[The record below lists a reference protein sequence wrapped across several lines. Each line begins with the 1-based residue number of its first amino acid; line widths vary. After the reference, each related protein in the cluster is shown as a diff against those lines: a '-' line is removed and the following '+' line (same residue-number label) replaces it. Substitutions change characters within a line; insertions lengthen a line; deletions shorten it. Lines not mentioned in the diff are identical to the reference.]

1 MMDLNSM
8 MKDLS
13 VFKVKDL
20 KVLSRE
26 SGLKLE
32 HKGHKFTKQELIDNL
47 VEYYKE
53 YYKNE
58 VEKVKEDNSKEEE
71 KADVVEAIEAVAEV
85 VEEKQ
90 AQDDEEAWEEGKEE
104 VTEEEQETENKYRG
118 IYATTLKQIAEKY
131 SYEKPQW
138 VYDEVL
144 QIGSTIAFIHYVEA
158 KDQNV
163 YRKLRFAKVVGIN
176 RKQKLVKVQ
185 TFYGT
190 EVKIGFDELLFIVS
204 KNDTANSFPKDI
216 RNYIKGHRTKQG
228 RRDIHD
234 RYINSNKCEE

>member
-1 MMDLNSM
+1 MMVSNSI

-13 VFKVKDL
+13 GFKVKDL
-20 KVLSRE
+20 KALSRE
-26 SGLKLE
+26 KGLKLE
-32 HKGHKFTKQELIDNL
+32 HKGHKFTKQELINNL
-47 VEYYKE
+47 VEF
-53 YYKNE
+53 YKNE
-58 VEKVKEDNSKEEE
+58 EKEVNEDSSKEEE
-71 KADVVEAIEAVAEV
+71 KADVAEATEAVAEV
-85 VEEKQ
+85 VEETKT
-90 AQDDEEAWEEGKEE
+90 QDDEEAWEEEKEE
-104 VTEEEQETENKYRG
+104 ATEKEQETENKYRG

-144 QIGSTIAFIHYVEA
+144 QVGSTIAFIHYVEA

>member
-1 MMDLNSM
+1 MVSNSI

-13 VFKVKDL
+13 GFKVKDL
-20 KVLSRE
+20 KALSRE
-26 SGLKLE
+26 KGLKLE

-47 VEYYKE
+47 VEF
-53 YYKNE
+53 YKNE
-58 VEKVKEDNSKEEE
+58 EKK
-71 KADVVEAIEAVAEV
+71 V
-85 VEEKQ
+85 VEETKT
-90 AQDDEEAWEEGKEE
+90 QDDEEAWEEEKEE
-104 VTEEEQETENKYRG
+104 ATEKEQETENKYRG

-144 QIGSTIAFIHYVEA
+144 QVGSTIAFIHYVEA

-234 RYINSNKCEE
+234 RYISSNKCEE

>member
-1 MMDLNSM
+1 MMVSNSI

-13 VFKVKDL
+13 GFKVKDL
-20 KVLSRE
+20 KALSRE
-26 SGLKLE
+26 
-32 HKGHKFTKQELIDNL
+32 
-47 VEYYKE
+47 KE
-53 YYKNE
+53 GA
-58 VEKVKEDNSKEEE
+58 EDNSKEEE

-85 VEEKQ
+85 VEETKT
-90 AQDDEEAWEEGKEE
+90 QDDEEAWEEEKEE
-104 VTEEEQETENKYRG
+104 ATEKEQETENKYRG

-144 QIGSTIAFIHYVEA
+144 QVGSTIAFIHYVEA

>member
-1 MMDLNSM
+1 

-13 VFKVKDL
+13 NLKVKDL

-26 SGLKLE
+26 KGLKLE
-32 HKGHKFTKQELIDNL
+32 HKGHKFTKQELINNL
-47 VEYYKE
+47 VEF
-53 YYKNE
+53 YKNE
-58 VEKVKEDNSKEEE
+58 EKEGKDDNSKEEE

-85 VEEKQ
+85 VEETQ
-90 AQDDEEAWEEGKEE
+90 VQDDEEAWEEGKEE
-104 VTEEEQETENKYRG
+104 TTEKEQETENKYRG

-163 YRKLRFAKVVGIN
+163 YRKLRFAKVVGID
-176 RKQKLVKVQ
+176 RKQRLVKVQ

-190 EVKIGFDELLFIVS
+190 KVKIGFDELLFIVS

-234 RYINSNKCEE
+234 RYISSNKCEE

>member
-1 MMDLNSM
+1 MMVLNNVT
-8 MKDLS
+8 KDLS
-13 VFKVKDL
+13 SLKVKDL
-20 KVLSRE
+20 KALSRE
-26 SGLKLE
+26 KGLKLE
-32 HKGHKFTKQELIDNL
+32 HKGHKFTKQELINNL
-47 VEYYKE
+47 VEF
-53 YYKNE
+53 YKNE
-58 VEKVKEDNSKEEE
+58 EKEGEEE

-85 VEEKQ
+85 VEETQ
-90 AQDDEEAWEEGKEE
+90 AQNDEEAWEEEKEE
-104 VTEEEQETENKYRG
+104 TETKEQETENKYRG

-234 RYINSNKCEE
+234 RYINPSKCEE

>member
-1 MMDLNSM
+1 

-13 VFKVKDL
+13 NLKVKDL
-20 KVLSRE
+20 KALSRE
-26 SGLKLE
+26 KGLKLE

-47 VEYYKE
+47 VEF
-53 YYKNE
+53 YKNE
-58 VEKVKEDNSKEEE
+58 EKEGEQDNSKEKER
-71 KADVVEAIEAVAEV
+71 ADVVEAIEAVAEV
-85 VEEKQ
+85 VEET
-90 AQDDEEAWEEGKEE
+90 QDDEEAWEEGKEE
-104 VTEEEQETENKYRG
+104 TETKEQEIENKYRG

-190 EVKIGFDELLFIVS
+190 EVKIGFDELLFIVR

>member
-1 MMDLNSM
+1 MMVLNNVT
-8 MKDLS
+8 KDLS
-13 VFKVKDL
+13 SLKVKDL
-20 KVLSRE
+20 KALSRE
-26 SGLKLE
+26 KGLKLE
-32 HKGHKFTKQELIDNL
+32 HKGHKFTKQELINNL
-47 VEYYKE
+47 VEF
-53 YYKNE
+53 YKNE
-58 VEKVKEDNSKEEE
+58 EKEGEEE
-71 KADVVEAIEAVAEV
+71 KADVVEAIEAVVEV
-85 VEEKQ
+85 VEETQ
-90 AQDDEEAWEEGKEE
+90 AQNDEEAWEEEKEE
-104 VTEEEQETENKYRG
+104 TETKEQETENKYRG

-176 RKQKLVKVQ
+176 RKQRLVKVQ

-234 RYINSNKCEE
+234 RYINSSKCEE

>member
-1 MMDLNSM
+1 MMVSNSI

-13 VFKVKDL
+13 GFKVKDL
-20 KVLSRE
+20 KALSRE
-26 SGLKLE
+26 KGLKLE
-32 HKGHKFTKQELIDNL
+32 HKGHKFTKQELLNNL
-47 VEYYKE
+47 VEYYK
-53 YYKNE
+53 NE
-58 VEKVKEDNSKEEE
+58 EKEVNEDNSKEEE
-71 KADVVEAIEAVAEV
+71 KADVVGAIEAVAEV
-85 VEEKQ
+85 VEETQ
-90 AQDDEEAWEEGKEE
+90 AQDDEEAWEEEKEE
-104 VTEEEQETENKYRG
+104 TTEKEQETENKYRG

-234 RYINSNKCEE
+234 RYINSSKCEE

>member
-1 MMDLNSM
+1 MMVSNSI

-13 VFKVKDL
+13 GFKVKDL
-20 KVLSRE
+20 KALSRE
-26 SGLKLE
+26 KGLKLE

-47 VEYYKE
+47 VEF
-53 YYKNE
+53 YKNE
-58 VEKVKEDNSKEEE
+58 EKEGEEDNSKEEE

-85 VEEKQ
+85 VEETQ
-90 AQDDEEAWEEGKEE
+90 AQNDEEAWEEEKEE
-104 VTEEEQETENKYRG
+104 TETKEQETENKYRG

-163 YRKLRFAKVVGIN
+163 YRKLRFAKV
-176 RKQKLVKVQ
+176 Q

>member
-58 VEKVKEDNSKEEE
+58 EKEVNEDNSEE
-71 KADVVEAIEAVAEV
+71 KADVVEAIEAFAEV
-85 VEEKQ
+85 VEETH

-104 VTEEEQETENKYRG
+104 ATEKEQETENKYRG

-144 QIGSTIAFIHYVEA
+144 QVGSTIAFIHYVEA

>member
-1 MMDLNSM
+1 MMVLNNVT
-8 MKDLS
+8 KDLS
-13 VFKVKDL
+13 SLKVKDL
-20 KVLSRE
+20 KALSRE
-26 SGLKLE
+26 KGLKLE
-32 HKGHKFTKQELIDNL
+32 HKGHKFTKQELINNL
-47 VEYYKE
+47 VEF
-53 YYKNE
+53 YKNE
-58 VEKVKEDNSKEEE
+58 EKEGEEE
-71 KADVVEAIEAVAEV
+71 KADVVEAIEAIEAVAEV
-85 VEEKQ
+85 VEETQ
-90 AQDDEEAWEEGKEE
+90 AQNDEEAWEEEKEE
-104 VTEEEQETENKYRG
+104 TETKEQETENKYRG

>member
-1 MMDLNSM
+1 

-13 VFKVKDL
+13 NLKVKDL
-20 KVLSRE
+20 KALSRE
-26 SGLKLE
+26 KGLKLE

-47 VEYYKE
+47 VEF
-53 YYKNE
+53 YKNE
-58 VEKVKEDNSKEEE
+58 EKEGEEDNSKEEE
-71 KADVVEAIEAVAEV
+71 KANAVEAIEAFAEV
-85 VEEKQ
+85 VEETH

-104 VTEEEQETENKYRG
+104 ATEKEQETENKYRG

-144 QIGSTIAFIHYVEA
+144 QVGSTIAFIHYVEA

>member
-1 MMDLNSM
+1 MMVSNSI

-13 VFKVKDL
+13 GFKVKDL
-20 KVLSRE
+20 KALSRE
-26 SGLKLE
+26 
-32 HKGHKFTKQELIDNL
+32 KGHKFTNQELINNL
-47 VEYYKE
+47 VEF
-53 YYKNE
+53 YKNE
-58 VEKVKEDNSKEEE
+58 EKEGAEDNSKEEE
-71 KADVVEAIEAVAEV
+71 KADVVEAIEAIEAVAEV
-85 VEEKQ
+85 VEETQ
-90 AQDDEEAWEEGKEE
+90 AQNDEEAWEEEKEE
-104 VTEEEQETENKYRG
+104 ATEKEQETENKYRG

-144 QIGSTIAFIHYVEA
+144 QVGSTIAFIHYVEA

>member
-1 MMDLNSM
+1 

-13 VFKVKDL
+13 NLKVKDL
-20 KVLSRE
+20 KALSRE
-26 SGLKLE
+26 KGIKLE

-47 VEYYKE
+47 VEF
-53 YYKNE
+53 YKNE
-58 VEKVKEDNSKEEE
+58 EKEGEEDNSKEEE

-85 VEEKQ
+85 VEET
-90 AQDDEEAWEEGKEE
+90 QDDEEAWEKEKEE
-104 VTEEEQETENKYRG
+104 TTEKEQETENKYRG

-216 RNYIKGHRTKQG
+216 RNYIKRHRTKQG
-228 RRDIHD
+228 VRDIHD

>member
-1 MMDLNSM
+1 

-13 VFKVKDL
+13 NLKVKDL
-20 KVLSRE
+20 KALSRE

-32 HKGHKFTKQELIDNL
+32 HKGHKFTKQELINNL
-47 VEYYKE
+47 VEF
-53 YYKNE
+53 YKNE
-58 VEKVKEDNSKEEE
+58 EKEVEEDNSKEEE

-85 VEEKQ
+85 VEETQ

-104 VTEEEQETENKYRG
+104 TTEKEHETENKYRG

-234 RYINSNKCEE
+234 RYINSSKCEE

>member
-1 MMDLNSM
+1 MMVLNNVT
-8 MKDLS
+8 KDLS
-13 VFKVKDL
+13 SLKVKDL
-20 KVLSRE
+20 KALSRE
-26 SGLKLE
+26 KGLKLE
-32 HKGHKFTKQELIDNL
+32 HKGHKFTKKELINNI
-47 VEYYKE
+47 VEF
-53 YYKNE
+53 YKNE
-58 VEKVKEDNSKEEE
+58 EKEGEEE

-85 VEEKQ
+85 VEETQ
-90 AQDDEEAWEEGKEE
+90 AQNDEEAWEEEKEE
-104 VTEEEQETENKYRG
+104 TETKEQETENKYRG

-234 RYINSNKCEE
+234 RYINSSKCEE

>member
-1 MMDLNSM
+1 MMVLNNVT
-8 MKDLS
+8 KDLS
-13 VFKVKDL
+13 SLKVKDL
-20 KVLSRE
+20 KALSRE
-26 SGLKLE
+26 KGLKLE
-32 HKGHKFTKQELIDNL
+32 HKGHKFTKQELINNL
-47 VEYYKE
+47 VEF
-53 YYKNE
+53 YKNE
-58 VEKVKEDNSKEEE
+58 EKEGEEDNSKEEE
-71 KADVVEAIEAVAEV
+71 KADVVEAIEAV
-85 VEEKQ
+85 EETQ
-90 AQDDEEAWEEGKEE
+90 AQDDEEAWEEEKEE
-104 VTEEEQETENKYRG
+104 ATEKEQETENKYRG

-234 RYINSNKCEE
+234 RYINSSKCEE

>member
-1 MMDLNSM
+1 MMVLNNVT
-8 MKDLS
+8 KDLS
-13 VFKVKDL
+13 SLKVKDL
-20 KVLSRE
+20 KALSRE
-26 SGLKLE
+26 KGLKLE
-32 HKGHKFTKQELIDNL
+32 HKGHKFTRQELINNI
-47 VEYYKE
+47 VEF
-53 YYKNE
+53 YKNE
-58 VEKVKEDNSKEEE
+58 EKEGEEE

-85 VEEKQ
+85 VEETQ
-90 AQDDEEAWEEGKEE
+90 AQNDEEAWEEEKEE
-104 VTEEEQETENKYRG
+104 TETKEQETENKYRG

-234 RYINSNKCEE
+234 RYINSSKCEE

>member
-1 MMDLNSM
+1 MMVLNSA

-13 VFKVKDL
+13 SLKVKDL
-20 KVLSRE
+20 KALSRE
-26 SGLKLE
+26 KGLKLE
-32 HKGHKFTKQELIDNL
+32 HKGHKFTKQELINNL
-47 VEYYKE
+47 VEF
-53 YYKNE
+53 YKNE
-58 VEKVKEDNSKEEE
+58 EKEGAEDNSKEEE
-71 KADVVEAIEAVAEV
+71 KADVVEAIEET
-85 VEEKQ
+85 Q
-90 AQDDEEAWEEGKEE
+90 AQNDEEAWEEEKEE
-104 VTEEEQETENKYRG
+104 TETKEQETENKYRG

-144 QIGSTIAFIHYVEA
+144 QVGSTIAFIHYVEA

-234 RYINSNKCEE
+234 RYINSSKCEE

>member
-1 MMDLNSM
+1 MMVLNNVT
-8 MKDLS
+8 KDLS
-13 VFKVKDL
+13 SLKVKDL
-20 KVLSRE
+20 KALSRE
-26 SGLKLE
+26 KGLKLE
-32 HKGHKFTKQELIDNL
+32 HKGHKFTKQELINNI
-47 VEYYKE
+47 VEF
-53 YYKNE
+53 YKNE
-58 VEKVKEDNSKEEE
+58 EKEGEEE

-85 VEEKQ
+85 VEETQ
-90 AQDDEEAWEEGKEE
+90 AQNDEEALEEEKEE
-104 VTEEEQETENKYRG
+104 TETKEQETENKYRG

-234 RYINSNKCEE
+234 RYINSSKCEE

>member
-53 YYKNE
+53 YCKNE
-58 VEKVKEDNSKEEE
+58 EKEVNEDNSKEE

-85 VEEKQ
+85 VEETKT
-90 AQDDEEAWEEGKEE
+90 QDEEEAWEEEKEE
-104 VTEEEQETENKYRG
+104 TTEEEQETENKYRG

-144 QIGSTIAFIHYVEA
+144 QVGSTIAFIHYVEA

-234 RYINSNKCEE
+234 RYINSNKCEK

>member
-1 MMDLNSM
+1 MMVLNNVT
-8 MKDLS
+8 KDLS
-13 VFKVKDL
+13 SLKVKDL
-20 KVLSRE
+20 KALSRE
-26 SGLKLE
+26 KGLKLE
-32 HKGHKFTKQELIDNL
+32 HKGHKFTKQELINNI
-47 VEYYKE
+47 VEF
-53 YYKNE
+53 YKNE
-58 VEKVKEDNSKEEE
+58 EKEGEEE
-71 KADVVEAIEAVAEV
+71 KADAVEAIEAVAEV
-85 VEEKQ
+85 VEETQ
-90 AQDDEEAWEEGKEE
+90 AQNDEEACEEEKEE
-104 VTEEEQETENKYRG
+104 TETKEQETENKYRG

-234 RYINSNKCEE
+234 RYINSSKCEE

>member
-1 MMDLNSM
+1 MMVLNNVT
-8 MKDLS
+8 KDLS
-13 VFKVKDL
+13 SLKVKDL
-20 KVLSRE
+20 KALSRE
-26 SGLKLE
+26 KGLKLE
-32 HKGHKFTKQELIDNL
+32 HKGHKFTKQELINNL
-47 VEYYKE
+47 VEF
-53 YYKNE
+53 YKNE
-58 VEKVKEDNSKEEE
+58 EKEGEEE

-85 VEEKQ
+85 VEETQ
-90 AQDDEEAWEEGKEE
+90 AQNDEEAWEEEKEE
-104 VTEEEQETENKYRG
+104 TETKEQETENKYRG

-144 QIGSTIAFIHYVEA
+144 QNGSTIAFIHYVEA

-234 RYINSNKCEE
+234 RYINSSKCEE

>member
-1 MMDLNSM
+1 MDLNS
-8 MKDLS
+8 L
-13 VFKVKDL
+13 KVKEL
-20 KVLSRE
+20 KALSRE
-26 SGLKLE
+26 KGLKLE

-47 VEYYKE
+47 VEF
-53 YYKNE
+53 YKNE
-58 VEKVKEDNSKEEE
+58 EKEDNSKEEA

-85 VEEKQ
+85 VEETKT
-90 AQDDEEAWEEGKEE
+90 QDEEEAWEESEE
-104 VTEEEQETENKYRG
+104 TTEEEQETENKYRG
-118 IYATTLKQIAEKY
+118 VYATTLKQIAEKY

-144 QIGSTIAFIHYVEA
+144 QVGSTIAFIHYVEA

-163 YRKLRFAKVVGIN
+163 YRKLRFAKVVGIS
-176 RKQKLVKVQ
+176 RKRRLVKVQ

>member
-1 MMDLNSM
+1 

-13 VFKVKDL
+13 NLKVKDL
-20 KVLSRE
+20 KALSRE
-26 SGLKLE
+26 KGLKLE

-47 VEYYKE
+47 IEF
-53 YYKNE
+53 YKNE
-58 VEKVKEDNSKEEE
+58 EKESEEE
-71 KADVVEAIEAVAEV
+71 KADVVEAIEV
-85 VEEKQ
+85 VEETQ
-90 AQDDEEAWEEGKEE
+90 TQDDEEAWEEEKEE
-104 VTEEEQETENKYRG
+104 TTEKEQETENKYRG

-176 RKQKLVKVQ
+176 RKQRLVKVQ

-234 RYINSNKCEE
+234 RYINSSKCEE

>member
-1 MMDLNSM
+1 MMVSNSI

-13 VFKVKDL
+13 GFKVKDL
-20 KVLSRE
+20 KALSRE
-26 SGLKLE
+26 KGLKLE

-47 VEYYKE
+47 VEF
-53 YYKNE
+53 YKNE
-58 VEKVKEDNSKEEE
+58 EKEVNEDNSKEEE

-85 VEEKQ
+85 VEETKT
-90 AQDDEEAWEEGKEE
+90 QDDEEAWEEEKEE
-104 VTEEEQETENKYRG
+104 ATEKEQETENKYRG

-144 QIGSTIAFIHYVEA
+144 QVGSTIAFIHYVEA

-234 RYINSNKCEE
+234 RYISSNKC

>member
-1 MMDLNSM
+1 MMVLNSS
-8 MKDLS
+8 L
-13 VFKVKDL
+13 KVKDL
-20 KVLSRE
+20 KALSRE
-26 SGLKLE
+26 KGLKLE
-32 HKGHKFTKQELIDNL
+32 HKGHKFTKQELINNL
-47 VEYYKE
+47 VEF
-53 YYKNE
+53 YKNE
-58 VEKVKEDNSKEEE
+58 EKEGEEE

-85 VEEKQ
+85 VEETQ
-90 AQDDEEAWEEGKEE
+90 AQNDEEAWEEEKEE
-104 VTEEEQETENKYRG
+104 TETKEQETENKYRG

-234 RYINSNKCEE
+234 RYINSSKCEE

>member
-1 MMDLNSM
+1 

-13 VFKVKDL
+13 NLKVKDL
-20 KVLSRE
+20 KALSRE
-26 SGLKLE
+26 KGLKLE

-47 VEYYKE
+47 IEF
-53 YYKNE
+53 YKNE
-58 VEKVKEDNSKEEE
+58 EKESEEE
-71 KADVVEAIEAVAEV
+71 KADVVEAIEV
-85 VEEKQ
+85 VEETQ
-90 AQDDEEAWEEGKEE
+90 TQDDEEAWEEEKEE
-104 VTEEEQETENKYRG
+104 TETKEQETENKYRG

-176 RKQKLVKVQ
+176 RKQRLVKVQ

-234 RYINSNKCEE
+234 RYINSSKCEE

>member
-1 MMDLNSM
+1 MMVLNNVT
-8 MKDLS
+8 KDLS
-13 VFKVKDL
+13 SLKVKDL
-20 KVLSRE
+20 KALSRE
-26 SGLKLE
+26 KGLKLE
-32 HKGHKFTKQELIDNL
+32 HKGHKLTKQELINNL
-47 VEYYKE
+47 VEF
-53 YYKNE
+53 YKNE
-58 VEKVKEDNSKEEE
+58 EKEGEEE

-85 VEEKQ
+85 VEETQ
-90 AQDDEEAWEEGKEE
+90 AQNDEEAWEEEKEE
-104 VTEEEQETENKYRG
+104 TETKEQETENKYRG

-234 RYINSNKCEE
+234 RYINSSKCEE

>member
-1 MMDLNSM
+1 MMVLNNVT
-8 MKDLS
+8 KDLS
-13 VFKVKDL
+13 SLKVKDL
-20 KVLSRE
+20 KALSRE
-26 SGLKLE
+26 KGLKLE
-32 HKGHKFTKQELIDNL
+32 HKGHKFTKQELINNL
-47 VEYYKE
+47 VEF
-53 YYKNE
+53 YKNE
-58 VEKVKEDNSKEEE
+58 EKEGEEE

-85 VEEKQ
+85 VGEKQ
-90 AQDDEEAWEEGKEE
+90 TQDDEEAWEEEKEKA
-104 VTEEEQETENKYRG
+104 TEEEQETENKYRG

-234 RYINSNKCEE
+234 RYISSNKCEE

>member
-1 MMDLNSM
+1 

-13 VFKVKDL
+13 NLKVKDL
-20 KVLSRE
+20 KALSRE
-26 SGLKLE
+26 KGLKLE
-32 HKGHKFTKQELIDNL
+32 HKGHKFTKHELIDNL
-47 VEYYKE
+47 VEA
-53 YYKNE
+53 YKNE
-58 VEKVKEDNSKEEE
+58 EKEGEDDNSKEEE
-71 KADVVEAIEAVAEV
+71 KADVVEAIEVVAEV
-85 VEEKQ
+85 VEET
-90 AQDDEEAWEEGKEE
+90 QDDEEAWEEEKEE
-104 VTEEEQETENKYRG
+104 TTEKEQETENKYRG

-158 KDQNV
+158 KDQNI

-176 RKQKLVKVQ
+176 RKQRLVKVQ

-234 RYINSNKCEE
+234 RYISSNKCEE

>member
-1 MMDLNSM
+1 MMVSNSI

-13 VFKVKDL
+13 GFKVKDL
-20 KVLSRE
+20 KALSRE
-26 SGLKLE
+26 KGLKLE
-32 HKGHKFTKQELIDNL
+32 HKGHKFTKQELINNL
-47 VEYYKE
+47 VEF
-53 YYKNE
+53 YKNE
-58 VEKVKEDNSKEEE
+58 EKEGEEE

-85 VEEKQ
+85 VEET
-90 AQDDEEAWEEGKEE
+90 QDDEEAWEEGKEE
-104 VTEEEQETENKYRG
+104 TKEKEQETENKYRG

-144 QIGSTIAFIHYVEA
+144 QVGSTIAFIHYVEA

-185 TFYGT
+185 TFYGA

>member
-1 MMDLNSM
+1 MMVSNSI

-13 VFKVKDL
+13 GFKVKDL
-20 KVLSRE
+20 KALSRE
-26 SGLKLE
+26 KGLKLE
-32 HKGHKFTKQELIDNL
+32 HKGHKFTKQELINNL
-47 VEYYKE
+47 VEF
-53 YYKNE
+53 YKNE
-58 VEKVKEDNSKEEE
+58 EKEGEEE
-71 KADVVEAIEAVAEV
+71 KADVVEANEAVAEV
-85 VEEKQ
+85 VEET
-90 AQDDEEAWEEGKEE
+90 QDDEEAWEEGKEE
-104 VTEEEQETENKYRG
+104 TKEKEQETENKYRG

-144 QIGSTIAFIHYVEA
+144 QVGSTIAFIHYVEA

>member
-1 MMDLNSM
+1 MVSNSI

-13 VFKVKDL
+13 NLKVKDL
-20 KVLSRE
+20 KALSRE
-26 SGLKLE
+26 KGLKLE

-47 VEYYKE
+47 VEF
-53 YYKNE
+53 YKNE
-58 VEKVKEDNSKEEE
+58 EKEGEEDNSKEEE

-85 VEEKQ
+85 VEETQ
-90 AQDDEEAWEEGKEE
+90 AQDDEEAWEEEKEE
-104 VTEEEQETENKYRG
+104 TTEKEQETENKYRG

-176 RKQKLVKVQ
+176 RKQRLVKVQ

-234 RYINSNKCEE
+234 RYISSNKCEE

>member
-1 MMDLNSM
+1 MVLNSA
-8 MKDLS
+8 MKDL
-13 VFKVKDL
+13 KVKDL
-20 KVLSRE
+20 KALSRE
-26 SGLKLE
+26 KGLKLE
-32 HKGHKFTKQELIDNL
+32 HKGHKFTKQELINNL
-47 VEYYKE
+47 VEF
-53 YYKNE
+53 YKNE
-58 VEKVKEDNSKEEE
+58 EKEGAEDNSKEEE
-71 KADVVEAIEAVAEV
+71 KADVVEAVAEV
-85 VEEKQ
+85 VEETQ
-90 AQDDEEAWEEGKEE
+90 AQDDEEAWEEEKEE
-104 VTEEEQETENKYRG
+104 TTEKEQETENKYRG

-144 QIGSTIAFIHYVEA
+144 QVGSTIAFIHYVEA

-216 RNYIKGHRTKQG
+216 RNYIKGNRTKQG

>member
-1 MMDLNSM
+1 MMVLNSA

-13 VFKVKDL
+13 SLKVKDL
-20 KVLSRE
+20 KALSRE
-26 SGLKLE
+26 KGLKLE
-32 HKGHKFTKQELIDNL
+32 YKGHKFTKQELINNL
-47 VEYYKE
+47 VEF
-53 YYKNE
+53 YKNE
-58 VEKVKEDNSKEEE
+58 EKEVNEDNSKEEE

-85 VEEKQ
+85 VEETKT
-90 AQDDEEAWEEGKEE
+90 QDDEEAWEEEKEE
-104 VTEEEQETENKYRG
+104 ATEKEQEIENKYRG

-176 RKQKLVKVQ
+176 RKQRLVKVQ

>member
-1 MMDLNSM
+1 MMVLNNVT
-8 MKDLS
+8 KDLS
-13 VFKVKDL
+13 SLKVRDL
-20 KVLSRE
+20 KALSRE
-26 SGLKLE
+26 KGLKLE
-32 HKGHKFTKQELIDNL
+32 HKGHKFTKQELINNL
-47 VEYYKE
+47 VEF
-53 YYKNE
+53 YKNE
-58 VEKVKEDNSKEEE
+58 EKEGEEE

-85 VEEKQ
+85 VEETQ
-90 AQDDEEAWEEGKEE
+90 AQNDEEAWEEEKEE
-104 VTEEEQETENKYRG
+104 TETKEQETENKYRG

-176 RKQKLVKVQ
+176 RKQRLVKVQ

-234 RYINSNKCEE
+234 RYINSSKCEE

>member
-1 MMDLNSM
+1 MMVLNSA

-13 VFKVKDL
+13 SLKVKDL
-20 KVLSRE
+20 KALSRE
-26 SGLKLE
+26 KGLKLE
-32 HKGHKFTKQELIDNL
+32 HKGHKFTKQELINNL
-47 VEYYKE
+47 VEF
-53 YYKNE
+53 YKNE
-58 VEKVKEDNSKEEE
+58 EKEGAEDNSKEEE
-71 KADVVEAIEAVAEV
+71 KADVVEAIE
-85 VEEKQ
+85 VEETQ
-90 AQDDEEAWEEGKEE
+90 AQDDEEAWEEEKEE
-104 VTEEEQETENKYRG
+104 TETKEQETENKYRG

-144 QIGSTIAFIHYVEA
+144 QVGSTIAFIHYVEA